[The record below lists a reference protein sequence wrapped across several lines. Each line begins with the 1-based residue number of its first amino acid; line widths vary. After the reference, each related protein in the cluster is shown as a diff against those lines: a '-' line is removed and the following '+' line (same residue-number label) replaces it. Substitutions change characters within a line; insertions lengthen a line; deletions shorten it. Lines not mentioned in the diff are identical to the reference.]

1 MSRVTTTARTVL
13 QDLVER
19 RLWPVALLLVGA
31 VLAVPVLMGGGG
43 SPAPGGASGSAAKAA
58 LASDDGAQVTIVE
71 STPPSRKRSGRE
83 RNPFVQ
89 PAAAPSASSAAAS
102 STSAQTSGPTP
113 VTQVSSAATGGGSG
127 PTPVTTTVA
136 QGADKGA
143 TGAGGVESQPT
154 TPVEASTPATTEHP
168 VEHKNPRDD
177 VFRVN
182 LRFGSGPGEMHTA
195 KDVARLTPL
204 PSTDDP
210 VFVFLGVMPDAKT
223 VVLLLPAGASGE
235 GEAKCRPKAGDCRLL
250 EVRTDES
257 EVVDV
262 PTADGGERQFVVR
275 VTGVKRS
282 DAKTDAQAAEAHQR
296 ASKAGQDL
304 LREAAEAEGADAFD
318 AYRYR
323 PELGTLA
330 HAARKARAAGTG
342 TRTVSRHG
350 EVVVWRT
357 RPAQKH

>member
-1 MSRVTTTARTVL
+1 MSRVTSTARTVL

-31 VLAVPVLMGGGG
+31 VLAVPVVMGGGDAAKA
-43 SPAPGGASGSAAKAA
+43 PAAPSGSAAKAA
-58 LASDDGAQVTIVE
+58 LAGDEGAQVTIVE
-71 STPPSRKRSGRE
+71 STPPSRKRTGHA

-89 PAAAPSASSAAAS
+89 PAAAPSAASTPSASTSETASAPSGGQATSSPSAAGAS
-102 STSAQTSGPTP
+102 LGSVPT
-113 VTQVSSAATGGGSG
+113 TLS
-127 PTPVTTTVA
+127 

-143 TGAGGVESQPT
+143 TGAGGAVSQPT
-154 TPVEASTPATTEHP
+154 TPVETTPATKRS
-168 VEHKNPRDD
+168 VEREDAGDD

-195 KDVARLTPL
+195 KDVARLTAL
-204 PSTDDP
+204 PSADDP
-210 VFVFLGVMPDAKT
+210 VFVFLGVMKDAKT
-223 VVLLLPAGASGE
+223 VVLLLPSGASGE
-235 GEAKCRPKAGDCRLL
+235 GEAACHPKAGDCRLL
-250 EVRTDES
+250 EVRTGET

-282 DAKTDAQAAEAHQR
+282 NAKSAASATEAHQR

-304 LREAAEAEGADAFD
+304 LREAAEADGADAFD

-330 HAARKARAAGTG
+330 RAARKPRAARTG
-342 TRTVSRHG
+342 TRTVTRPG